1 MELTLNGQ
9 AVVVRDYQ
17 EDDYVDILRLNI
29 DEKWNNLV
37 ENVENVKQF
46 WNHSSIPY
54 VNKKLHKTPFI
65 VRFL

>member
-17 EDDYVDILRLNI
+17 DDDYVDILRLNI
-29 DEKWNNLV
+29 DEKWNNIV
-37 ENVENVKQF
+37 KNFENVKQF
-46 WNHSSIPY
+46 WNHLSIPY

-65 VRFL
+65 VRF